1 MEKNNIQ
8 LTTKEYKKLRRKLKF
23 IWWVNKTFTKD
34 NVMAAIHG
42 ILLGIAAAFMY
53 ISFIKGN
60 LLGGFGFMFAILV
73 GSISWTSYLMSKE
86 KQDESKEKFSFS
98 QEETFKILDLLV
110 RGVRGGNILNDYEEK
125 NKNK

>member
-23 IWWVNKTFTKD
+23 IWWINKTFTKD

-86 KQDESKEKFSFS
+86 K
-98 QEETFKILDLLV
+98 T
-110 RGVRGGNILNDYEEK
+110 R
-125 NKNK
+125 